1 MFLEFLKGKLWEIT
15 VHRITVQIFR
25 FTFRAS
31 DPSSVVVGSNATQD
45 NFLQLLQISNNS
57 YIYELPRGHWQIRNN
72 RQSTM
77 SVFLTTYF

>member
-1 MFLEFLKGKLWEIT
+1 MSSLIIILKKKETFQMFLEFLKGKLWEIT

-45 NFLQLLQISNNS
+45 NFL
-57 YIYELPRGHWQIRNN
+57 
-72 RQSTM
+72 
-77 SVFLTTYF
+77 